1 MAYILILCIIF
12 IIVFGLNNFR
22 ELTVW
27 ILASLGKIL
36 LVAAVVIAIV
46 DIVYY
51 LFFGD
56 KVESPKTPARMIAL
70 TGILVILWWFGISFF
85 GFPMWIPVSV
95 WGGLTVLVTA
105 EMALKYRHDKVSL
118 AKKERKEDDSEKR
131 NDETEDEQN
140 AERAKLLERYN
151 AVMPRVKQYLDSVG
165 FTLPENENLFFMEI
179 DESNGK
185 WKFQSYE
192 EAVDDEFFKD
202 TTYPRASG
210 ILLTPEKKAYVGA
223 PNEDIF
229 SWYTEDG
236 NWLADFYQTNT
247 SEFSIDNVL
256 AVGNITNQLLCGD
269 HFADEYEYVDEDG
282 NDIEGEKD
290 FYYYDKFPSSVKR
303 VFVLPSKD
311 LEKNNTVTLGGI
323 FDECD
328 NIQLFFC
335 GFNKVVREKL
345 ITEDDFYAVFPDNS
359 RGTFI
364 CPTVECAAGIREWKG
379 CMKKWDIRTGT
390 TITNGVPL
398 EEGNTKKNVIDNT
411 NTGLPKTPLIY
422 LT

>member
-1 MAYILILCIIF
+1 MSKKLGILVLVIA

-345 ITEDDFYAVFPDNS
+345 IMEDDFYATFPDKS

-364 CPTVECAAGIREWKG
+364 CPSAECAAGIREWKG
-379 CMKKWDIRTGT
+379 CMKKWNIKIGS
-390 TITNGVPL
+390 TITNGVSL
-398 EEGNTKKNVIDNT
+398 EEGNTKK
-411 NTGLPKTPLIY
+411 P
-422 LT
+422 

>member
-1 MAYILILCIIF
+1 MSKKLGILVLVIA
-12 IIVFGLNNFR
+12 IIVLGLSYCR
-22 ELTVW
+22 DITTG
-27 ILASLGKIL
+27 ILAGLGKIL
-36 LVAAVVIAIV
+36 LVTAGVIAIV
-46 DIVYY
+46 NVVYY
-51 LFFGD
+51 LFFD
-56 KVESPKTPARMIAL
+56 NNVESFKTPARMIAL

-105 EMALKYRHDKVSL
+105 GMALKYRHDKVSL
-118 AKKERKEDDSEKR
+118 DKKENMEDEEEETDSEKR
-131 NDETEDEQN
+131 NDELEDEQN
-140 AERAKLLERYN
+140 AEQAKLSERYN
-151 AVMPRVKQYLDSVG
+151 AVMPRVKKYLDSVG
-165 FTLPENENLFFMEI
+165 FTLPENENIFFMEI
-179 DESNGK
+179 DESNGT

-236 NWLADFYQTNT
+236 NWLADFYQARTPG
-247 SEFSIDNVL
+247 FSIDNVL

-282 NDIEGEKD
+282 NDIEGKKD
-290 FYYYDKFPSSVKR
+290 FYYYDKFPLSVKR
-303 VFVLPSKD
+303 VFLLPSED

-328 NIQLFFC
+328 GIQLFFC

-345 ITEDDFYAVFPDNS
+345 ITEDDFYVVFPDNS
-359 RGTFI
+359 QGTFI
-364 CPTVECAAGIREWKG
+364 CPTVECVAGIREWKG

-398 EEGNTKKNVIDNT
+398 EEGNTKK
-411 NTGLPKTPLIY
+411 P
-422 LT
+422 

>member
-1 MAYILILCIIF
+1 MSKKLGILVLVIA
-12 IIVFGLNNFR
+12 IIVFGLNHFR

-36 LVAAVVIAIV
+36 LVAAVVVTIV
-46 DIVYY
+46 NVVYY
-51 LFFGD
+51 LFFD
-56 KVESPKTPARMIAL
+56 NNVENFKTPARMITL

-95 WGGLTVLVTA
+95 GGGLTVLVTA
-105 EMALKYRHDKVSL
+105 GIALIYRHDTVSL
-118 AKKERKEDDSEKR
+118 AKKEKMENEEEEVDSEKR

-151 AVMPRVKQYLDSVG
+151 AVMPRVKKYLDSVG
-165 FTLPENENLFFMEI
+165 FTLPENENIFFMEI
-179 DESNGK
+179 DKSNGT

-236 NWLADFYQTNT
+236 NWLADFYQART
-247 SEFSIDNVL
+247 SGFSIDNVL

-282 NDIEGEKD
+282 NDIEGKKD
-290 FYYYDKFPSSVKR
+290 FYYYDKFPLSVKR
-303 VFVLPSKD
+303 VFVLPSD
-311 LEKNNTVTLGGI
+311 DVEKKNTVTLGGI

-328 NIQLFFC
+328 GIQLFS
-335 GFNKVVREKL
+335 VAL
-345 ITEDDFYAVFPDNS
+345 IRLSGKNLLQKMTFMPPFRITPGEPLSVPRLNVPPESGNGRAV
-359 RGTFI
+359 
-364 CPTVECAAGIREWKG
+364 
-379 CMKKWDIRTGT
+379 
-390 TITNGVPL
+390 
-398 EEGNTKKNVIDNT
+398 
-411 NTGLPKTPLIY
+411 
-422 LT
+422 

>member
-1 MAYILILCIIF
+1 MSKKLGILVLVIA

-46 DIVYY
+46 NVVYY
-51 LFFGD
+51 LFFD
-56 KVESPKTPARMIAL
+56 NNVENFKTPARMIAL

-105 EMALKYRHDKVSL
+105 GIALIYRHDKVSL
-118 AKKERKEDDSEKR
+118 DKKEKMENEEEETDSEKR
-131 NDETEDEQN
+131 NDELEDKQN

-151 AVMPRVKQYLDSVG
+151 AVMPRVKKYLNSVG

-210 ILLTPEKKAYVGA
+210 ILLTPEKKAYIGA

-236 NWLADFYQTNT
+236 NWLDDFYQART
-247 SEFSIDNVL
+247 SGFSIDNVL
-256 AVGNITNQLLCGD
+256 AVGNITDQLLCGD

-290 FYYYDKFPSSVKR
+290 FYYYDKFPLSVKR
-303 VFVLPSKD
+303 VFVLPSED

-323 FDECD
+323 FDECN

-345 ITEDDFYAVFPDNS
+345 ITEDDFYAAFPDNS

-364 CPTVECAAGIREWKG
+364 CPSVECAAGIREWKG
-379 CMKKWDIRTGT
+379 CMKKWDIKIGS

-398 EEGNTKKNVIDNT
+398 EDEK
-411 NTGLPKTPLIY
+411 PPR
-422 LT
+422 

>member
-1 MAYILILCIIF
+1 MSKKLGILVLVIV

-85 GFPMWIPVSV
+85 GFPMWIPVSVSV

-210 ILLTPEKKAYVGA
+210 ILLTPEMSGPPMKTFSAGIPKTETGLR
-223 PNEDIF
+223 IF
-229 SWYTEDG
+229 TK
-236 NWLADFYQTNT
+236 QTPP
-247 SEFSIDNVL
+247 S
-256 AVGNITNQLLCGD
+256 
-269 HFADEYEYVDEDG
+269 
-282 NDIEGEKD
+282 
-290 FYYYDKFPSSVKR
+290 FPSIM
-303 VFVLPSKD
+303 FLPWEISQ
-311 LEKNNTVTLGGI
+311 I
-323 FDECD
+323 SC
-328 NIQLFFC
+328 
-335 GFNKVVREKL
+335 
-345 ITEDDFYAVFPDNS
+345 
-359 RGTFI
+359 
-364 CPTVECAAGIREWKG
+364 CAEIILQ
-379 CMKKWDIRTGT
+379 MNMST
-390 TITNGVPL
+390 
-398 EEGNTKKNVIDNT
+398 
-411 NTGLPKTPLIY
+411 
-422 LT
+422 

>member
-1 MAYILILCIIF
+1 MSKKLGILILVIA

-46 DIVYY
+46 NVVYY
-51 LFFGD
+51 LFFD
-56 KVESPKTPARMIAL
+56 NNVENFKTPARMITL

-105 EMALKYRHDKVSL
+105 GIALIYRHDKVSL
-118 AKKERKEDDSEKR
+118 AKKEKMENEEEESDSKKR

-151 AVMPRVKQYLDSVG
+151 TVMPRVKKYLDSVG
-165 FTLPENENLFFMEI
+165 FTLPENENIFFLEI

-202 TTYPRASG
+202 TTYPRASD

-229 SWYTEDG
+229 S
-236 NWLADFYQTNT
+236 
-247 SEFSIDNVL
+247 
-256 AVGNITNQLLCGD
+256 
-269 HFADEYEYVDEDG
+269 
-282 NDIEGEKD
+282 
-290 FYYYDKFPSSVKR
+290 
-303 VFVLPSKD
+303 
-311 LEKNNTVTLGGI
+311 
-323 FDECD
+323 
-328 NIQLFFC
+328 
-335 GFNKVVREKL
+335 
-345 ITEDDFYAVFPDNS
+345 
-359 RGTFI
+359 
-364 CPTVECAAGIREWKG
+364 
-379 CMKKWDIRTGT
+379 
-390 TITNGVPL
+390 
-398 EEGNTKKNVIDNT
+398 
-411 NTGLPKTPLIY
+411 
-422 LT
+422 

>member
-1 MAYILILCIIF
+1 MI
-12 IIVFGLNNFR
+12 
-22 ELTVW
+22 T
-27 ILASLGKIL
+27 AS
-36 LVAAVVIAIV
+36 
-46 DIVYY
+46 
-51 LFFGD
+51 
-56 KVESPKTPARMIAL
+56 
-70 TGILVILWWFGISFF
+70 GILVILWWFGISFF

-105 EMALKYRHDKVSL
+105 GMALKYRHDTVSL
-118 AKKERKEDDSEKR
+118 AKKEKMEDEEEESDSEKR

-151 AVMPRVKQYLDSVG
+151 AVMPRVKKYLDSVG
-165 FTLPENENLFFMEI
+165 FTLPENENIFFMEI

-223 PNEDIF
+223 PNDDIF

-236 NWLADFYQTNT
+236 NWLADFYQARTPG
-247 SEFSIDNVL
+247 FSIDNVL

-303 VFVLPSKD
+303 VFLLPSND
-311 LEKNNTVTLGGI
+311 VEKKNTVTLGGI

-335 GFNKVVREKL
+335 GFNKVVHEKL
-345 ITEDDFYAVFPDNS
+345 VMEDDFYATFPDNS

-379 CMKKWDIRTGT
+379 CMKKWNFKIGS
-390 TITNGVPL
+390 TITNGVSL
-398 EEGNTKKNVIDNT
+398 EEGNTKK
-411 NTGLPKTPLIY
+411 P
-422 LT
+422 